1 MRSCRKRSAGSEM
14 MKEKEYFDFVN
25 VAKLFLAVAIVA
37 LHSAL
42 VPQPSLVMALI
53 CRLAVPYFF
62 VASGFFLQRKCTG
75 DQVGNAVKGYIRRLF
90 LPYAVFS
97 VIWIVQLL
105 VDDAIRQIG
114 FRKAAVLL
122 IQYIIFNPQGGLW
135 YVWASIIGALML
147 YPIIK
152 RKWLLQALPL
162 GIALFMIGL
171 LANTYYFAIEGSVWL
186 KSIVDGY
193 LRVFLVSNNA
203 PFVGF
208 VYLLIGMII
217 SEHYELL
224 REKIS
229 LGTGIAVFAVS
240 CVVHACEVRLIGS
253 RATIVGDGA
262 FYLSQL
268 IYVPAVF
275 FLTTRIRCPHLGKTF
290 VTTAKWLSTGIYFLH
305 LPILWM
311 IHRTAT
317 YVLPRIPGLKRI
329 ASLFDH
335 PSVCFTGCMILCLA
349 ICLLAY
355 RKPKSFVCRILK

>member
-1 MRSCRKRSAGSEM
+1 M
-14 MKEKEYFDFVN
+14 MKEKEFFDFVN
-25 VAKLFLAVAIVA
+25 VAKLFLAIAIVA

-53 CRLAVPYFF
+53 CRLGVPYFF

-75 DQVGNAVKGYIRRLF
+75 DQVGTAVKGYIKRLF

-105 VDDAIRQIG
+105 IDDAMQQIS
-114 FRKAAVLL
+114 FREAAVRL
-122 IQYIIFNPQGGLW
+122 IQYIVFNPQGGLW

-162 GIALFMIGL
+162 GVALFMLGL
-171 LANTYYFAIEGSVWL
+171 LANTYYFAVEGSARL
-186 KSIVDGY
+186 KPIVDGY
-193 LRVFLVSNNA
+193 LRIFLVSNNA

-208 VYLLIGMII
+208 VFLLIGMII
-217 SEHYELL
+217 SEHYVLL

-229 LGTGIAVFAVS
+229 LVTGIALFAVS
-240 CVVHACEVRLIGS
+240 AVIHACEVRFVGS
-253 RATIVGDGA
+253 RANIVGDGA

-275 FLTTRIRCPHLGKTF
+275 FLTTKIRCPLLGKTA

-305 LPILWM
+305 LPILWV

-317 YVLPRIPGLKRI
+317 YVLPHIPGLSRL
-329 ASLFDH
+329 APLFDH
-335 PSVCFTGCMILCLA
+335 PSVCFVGCMILCLA

-355 RKPKSFVCRILK
+355 RRPKSLLCRILK

>member
-1 MRSCRKRSAGSEM
+1 

-37 LHSAL
+37 LHSSL

-53 CRLAVPYFF
+53 CRLGVPYFF

-75 DQVGNAVKGYIRRLF
+75 DQVGNAVKGYVKRLF

-105 VDDAIRQIG
+105 VDDAIQQMSV
-114 FRKAAVLL
+114 KEAVVGL
-122 IQYIIFNPQGGLW
+122 IRHLAFYPLGALW
-135 YVWASIIGALML
+135 YVWASIIGVLLL
-147 YPIIK
+147 YPFIK
-152 RKWLLQALPL
+152 KKWLLRALPL
-162 GIALFMIGL
+162 GLALFAVGL
-171 LANTYYFAIEGSVWL
+171 LANTYYFAIEGSARL
-186 KSIVDGY
+186 KTIADGY
-193 LRVFLVSNNA
+193 LRIFLASNNA

-208 VYLLIGMII
+208 VFLLIGMII

-224 REKIS
+224 REKIG

-240 CVVHACEVRLIGS
+240 AVILACEVRFVGS
-253 RATIVGDGA
+253 RAYLVGDGA

-268 IYVPAVF
+268 LYVPAAF
-275 FLTTRIRCPHLGKTF
+275 FLTTRIRCSHLGKTV
-290 VTTAKWLSTGIYFLH
+290 VTTAKWLSTGVYFLH
-305 LPILWM
+305 VPILWV

-317 YVLPRIPGLKRI
+317 CVLPRIPGLKRI

-335 PSVCFTGCMILCLA
+335 PSVCFAGCMILCLA